1 MQITVK
7 HLHDVRRFGL
17 VTGTAL
23 WVDTLGGET
32 VAVTF
37 EWVFKEYL
45 FLLAAAA
52 AAAVDELEGGA
63 VREEV
68 SFESS
73 AR

>member
-1 MQITVK
+1 MQIIVR

-17 VTGTAL
+17 LAGTAL
-23 WVDTLGGET
+23 GVDTLGGET
-32 VAVTF
+32 VAVAF

-52 AAAVDELEGGA
+52 EDGLEGGA

-73 AR
+73 AK

>member
-1 MQITVK
+1 MQITVR
-7 HLHDVRRFGL
+7 HLHDVRRFGW
-17 VTGTAL
+17 VAGTVL
-23 WVDTLGGET
+23 GVDTLGGET
-32 VAVTF
+32 VAVAF

-52 AAAVDELEGGA
+52 TEDELEGGA